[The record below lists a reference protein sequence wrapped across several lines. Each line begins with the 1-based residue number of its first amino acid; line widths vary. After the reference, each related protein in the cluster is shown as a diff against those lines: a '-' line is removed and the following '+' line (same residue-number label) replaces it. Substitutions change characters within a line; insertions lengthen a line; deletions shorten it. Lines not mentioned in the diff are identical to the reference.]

1 MRLEWHEKSDTR
13 RHEAGKNEQ
22 GKGPQAPAGAGT
34 FVDSQW
40 GGGGG
45 GEWGV
50 GQKNTQERE
59 D

>member
-50 GQKNTQERE
+50 KVPLLI
-59 D
+59 